1 MLIFALSLNTMSF
14 LYPNI
19 LWGLLAIAIPVIIHL
34 FNFRKFRKIYFTNVR
49 FLEELKQQTRKQ
61 SRLRHLLVMIARM
74 IAIAALIFAFAQPY
88 IPHVKNAARPDAV
101 SQVNVYIDN
110 SFSMEA
116 LATNGPLLETARIRA
131 REIASAYRSSDLFML
146 TTNEFEGRHQR
157 WMSKEEFLQMVDEIQ
172 PTPAVRTVSE
182 VTARQNESFTD
193 APGQAKISYLISDFQ
208 LTMADFENVKPD
220 SLVAVW
226 IVPLQAVRTENLYID
241 SCWFVSPVYQ
251 LDQGVKLVARIVNS
265 SETNYEKVP
274 LKLMVNGQQ
283 KALASFNIQPGTF
296 HDVELPFTN
305 YEEGIQS
312 GTLEISDYPVIFDDQ
327 MFLTFNV
334 AGSIPVLCING
345 QDESP
350 YLNSLFGKDSAFRF
364 VNNSYKNIDY
374 GRLLDYNLIILN
386 ELNEI
391 SSGLVQELTVYLENS
406 GTILI
411 IPSSK
416 EEVASYRDFLSSAGL
431 NYYTGFITEE
441 TRVSALDLNN
451 PVFADVFEKSAAG
464 DRSLDN
470 TDLPVVKGYFDISRQ
485 LKSSQMAVMSMLNG
499 KAFLTRES
507 AGNGQ
512 VYLLAVPLGEQ
523 FSNFARHAV
532 FVPALYRIA
541 LLSAASDPLYYII
554 GRDNKIELS
563 NTFINGDNTLRIA
576 SASGDFEFIPGQQSL
591 NKKLNLRIYNQIQK
605 AGHYKLLKN
614 NETLKGLSFN
624 YNRKESVMKFA
635 AKSDLQE
642 LIGRYSLGN
651 TRIIADMGKPLSEAI
666 KDMNQGTRLWKLFI
680 ILALVFLAI
689 EIFLLRVW
697 NETR

>member
-1 MLIFALSLNTMSF
+1 MLIFALSLYTMSF

-19 LWGLLAIAIPVIIHL
+19 LWGLLAVAIPVIIHL

-49 FLEELKQQTRKQ
+49 FLEELKLQTRKQ
-61 SRLRHLLVMIARM
+61 SKLRHLLVMIARM
-74 IAIAALIFAFAQPY
+74 LAITALILAFAQPY
-88 IPHVKNAARPDAV
+88 IRGVNHAARPDAV

-116 LATNGPLLETARIRA
+116 LATNGPLIETAKIRA
-131 REIASAYRSSDLFML
+131 REIASAYRTSDLFML

-172 PTPAVRTVSE
+172 PTPAVRMVSE
-182 VTARQNESFTD
+182 VIGRQNESFID
-193 APGQAKISYLISDFQ
+193 APGQAEISYLISDFQ
-208 LTMADFENVKPD
+208 LSMADFENVKPD

-226 IVPLQAVRTENLYID
+226 LVPLKAARTENLYID

-251 LDQGVKLVARIVNS
+251 LNQGVKLVARIVND

-274 LKLMVNGQQ
+274 LKLIVNGKQ

-327 MFLTFNV
+327 MFLTYNV
-334 AGSIPVLCING
+334 AGSITVLSING

-350 YLNSLFGKDSAFRF
+350 YLNSLFGKDSAFHF

-374 GRLLDYNLIILN
+374 NRLMDYNLVILN
-386 ELNEI
+386 ELNEL
-391 SSGLVQELTVYLENS
+391 SSGLIQELTSYLENN
-406 GTILI
+406 GTILV
-411 IPSSK
+411 IPSAK
-416 EEVASYRDFLSSAGL
+416 EDMTSYRDFLSSAGL
-431 NYYTGFITEE
+431 NYYTGFMTEE

-451 PVFADVFEKSAAG
+451 PVFTDVFEKTAGG
-464 DRSLDN
+464 DRTLDN
-470 TDLPVVKGYFDISRQ
+470 TDLPVVKAYYEISRQ
-485 LKSSQMAVMSMLNG
+485 LRTSQMVVMSMLNG

-523 FSNFARHAV
+523 FSNFSRHAV

-563 NTFINGDNTLRIA
+563 NTFIDGDNTLRIA
-576 SASGDFEFIPGQQSL
+576 SASGDFEFIPGQQNL

-614 NETLKGLSFN
+614 NETMKGLSFN

-635 AKSDLQE
+635 GKSDLQD
-642 LIGRYSLGN
+642 LIGRYSLTD
-651 TRIIADMGKPLSEAI
+651 TRIIEDMGKPLSEAI

-689 EIFLLRVW
+689 EILLLRIW